1 MKPLDSFTIPVK
13 GLGNGIHNFEFEL
26 DAPFFKAINEESKLD
41 ATLISKVSFDKRDSM
56 YILDIVVEGEHI
68 ADCDRCLNE
77 IPVLVEGE
85 YKLYIKRGIGE
96 DEAEIVY
103 LEQFDDQINI
113 AKYIYDFAILSLPFK
128 NVIEGCEEMEKP
140 PCNFEMLKKWEE
152 NSGADDKEKEEKG
165 NMWDQLSNLK
175 FE

>member
-26 DAPFFKAINEESKLD
+26 DAPFFKAINEESTIN
-41 ATLISKVSFDKRDSM
+41 ANLISKVEFDKRDSM
-56 YILDIVVEGEHI
+56 YILDIFVEGKFI

-77 IPVLVEGE
+77 IPVPVEGE
-85 YKLYIKRGIGE
+85 YKLYIKRGLGE

-103 LEQFDDQINI
+103 IEQFEDQINI
-113 AKYIYDFAILSLPFK
+113 AKYVYDFAILSLPFK

-140 PCNFEMLKKWEE
+140 PCNFDMLEKWGQ
-152 NSGADDKEKEEKG
+152 NSGEKDKEEEKKG
-165 NMWDQLSNLK
+165 SMWDQLSNLK

>member
-1 MKPLDSFTIPVK
+1 MKPLDLFTIPVK
-13 GLGNGIHNFEFEL
+13 GLGNGLHNFEFEL
-26 DAPFFKAINEESKLD
+26 NAPFFKAINEESTLD
-41 ATLISKVSFDKRDSM
+41 ATLVSKIEFDKRHSM
-56 YILDIVVEGEHI
+56 YVLTIMIEGKYL

-77 IPVLVEGE
+77 IPVPVEGE
-85 YKLYIKRGIGE
+85 YKLFIKRGIGE

-103 LEQFDDQINI
+103 IEQFDDQINI

-128 NVIEGCEEMEKP
+128 NVIEGCQEMKKP
-140 PCNFEMLKKWEE
+140 PCNLKMLKKWEE
-152 NSGADDKEKEEKG
+152 NSGSEDEEEEPKG